1 MTKCGYLMGKCDTL
15 VAELTYHFR
24 KFVTV
29 LGNSVPTWGNVL
41 PISGNVVHI
50 FGKCDSADD
59 HFFSVTIH
67 IRKGKKG
74 DYPGG
79 PN

>member
-1 MTKCGYLMGKCDTL
+1 MGSESCDTL

-50 FGKCDSADD
+50 FGKCDSTDD
-59 HFFSVTIH
+59 DFFSVTIH
-67 IRKGKKG
+67 IRKGKRETIR
-74 DYPGG
+74 G
-79 PN
+79 P